1 MVLIKNTNIL
11 VDDFESSKRNQ
22 IYKNY
27 IYFLTHL
34 HSGRV
39 TRPLSRAE
47 QQFQGGAYLLFQ
59 GHQEGAVEE
68 ISEAAGKNMFPV
80 HERRAYHCS

>member
-11 VDDFESSKRNQ
+11 VDDFESSNRNQ

-34 HSGRV
+34 HSGRL
-39 TRPLSRAE
+39 TRPLSRTE
-47 QQFQGGAYLLFQ
+47 QHFQGGANLLFQ

-68 ISEAAGKNMFPV
+68 ISEAAREDMFPV
-80 HERRAYHCS
+80 DERRAYYCS